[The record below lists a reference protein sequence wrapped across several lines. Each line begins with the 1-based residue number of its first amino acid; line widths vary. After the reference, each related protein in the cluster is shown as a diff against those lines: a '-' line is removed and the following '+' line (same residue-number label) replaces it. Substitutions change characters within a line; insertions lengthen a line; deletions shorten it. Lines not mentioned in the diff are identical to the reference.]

1 MLDRRRGVWS
11 HQRGS
16 KHSTRQ
22 PAAEEE
28 QPQLLGGDLDP
39 VLLNSVS

>member
-28 QPQLLGGDLDP
+28 QRQLLGGDLDP